1 MSTFPKVDTVKSI
14 LAKADIGGTVLT
26 EKQIASL
33 LKIKF
38 GNDLM
43 FSLKDR
49 SFILDA
55 IGLINQIGFDEAYE
69 HFKKNTKETLRFN
82 IIKNSSPF
90 LPSKQRFFLETTK
103 DLRTINIESY
113 INCKKCKK
121 YQVDIKTKQVRSADE
136 GETTFYK
143 CRNCGYQWSN

>member
-1 MSTFPKVDTVKSI
+1 MPTFPKVDTVKSI
-14 LAKADIGGTVLT
+14 LSKADVGGERLN
-26 EKQIASL
+26 EKQISSL

-49 SFILDA
+49 NFISDA
-55 IGLINQIGFDEAYE
+55 IGLINQVGFDEAYE

-103 DLRTINIESY
+103 DLRTVNIESY
-113 INCKKCKK
+113 INCTKCKK

-143 CRNCGYQWSN
+143 CRNCGHQWTI